1 MPRPSESVYDNHHEE
16 NQEKRTGTM
25 KRQPSGKAKNHMG
38 RDLQPPR
45 KLSAITFLAASA
57 VVLSTLSH
65 TSAGAAFPTSIND
78 PFQGVTL
85 TILHNNDGESA
96 LLTEQSYRTN
106 SGTLLAGGAAAFA
119 TVMKREVKNAR
130 RLNQAVLSVYAGDS
144 FLASKALICA
154 DPANPNSSRQVL
166 DGVAQSLMPYDVHV
180 LGNHEFDYGTT
191 FLRRYIDSFINKA
204 RHPFISG
211 NLDFSANSDLS
222 DIKGKSSSLLRG
234 NFIGKQ
240 LAASYI
246 HRDYN
251 TGSYFGVV
259 SAITPNLRTISSPG
273 TVKLTSSDIKGTALA
288 VQAEVNALQARG
300 LNKIIL
306 VSHLQ
311 GIAYDRE
318 LIALVKDVDVAIAGG
333 GDDLLTSPDVP
344 EASQLIPGE
353 SKPVGKYPEMVK
365 DAAGVDVPLITTKG
379 NYTYLGRFDVT
390 FSSDGDVTGYNKT
403 LSYPRRVVPTS
414 SLSQNLGITDSVRP
428 DAKVVEQAEV
438 PLRSCLAGFA
448 TPIASSK
455 VVFATDR
462 GSATVAGVR
471 TVETNGGNLVA
482 DSFVHAYKNRAA
494 AFGLPAESTATPVV
508 AVQNGGGIR
517 QNGGVTLP
525 TNGAAGAINR
535 GNTFD
540 LLPFDNRLVAITA
553 VNATD
558 VKEMFERSCSSGT
571 SGGGQ
576 FLQVSGLKVE
586 CSRSG
591 TAIVVSNPTGD
602 AYAGTVTTPGSRVR
616 SISLS
621 DGRALV
627 TAGVVV
633 PGAPAVTLVTNSFT
647 AEGGDNYPTLAK
659 LTKVGFGI
667 SYEQALFDYLTSFP
681 KNSAG
686 LPEIP
691 ESDARYNKSTG
702 EGRIAWLP

>member
-1 MPRPSESVYDNHHEE
+1 
-16 NQEKRTGTM
+16 M

-38 RDLQPPR
+38 RDLKPPR

-222 DIKGKSSSLLRG
+222 DIKGKNSSLLRG

-702 EGRIAWLP
+702 EGRITWLP

>member
-1 MPRPSESVYDNHHEE
+1 
-16 NQEKRTGTM
+16 
-25 KRQPSGKAKNHMG
+25 
-38 RDLQPPR
+38 
-45 KLSAITFLAASA
+45 
-57 VVLSTLSH
+57 
-65 TSAGAAFPTSIND
+65 
-78 PFQGVTL
+78 
-85 TILHNNDGESA
+85 
-96 LLTEQSYRTN
+96 
-106 SGTLLAGGAAAFA
+106 
-119 TVMKREVKNAR
+119 
-130 RLNQAVLSVYAGDS
+130 
-144 FLASKALICA
+144 
-154 DPANPNSSRQVL
+154 
-166 DGVAQSLMPYDVHV
+166 
-180 LGNHEFDYGTT
+180 
-191 FLRRYIDSFINKA
+191 
-204 RHPFISG
+204 
-211 NLDFSANSDLS
+211 
-222 DIKGKSSSLLRG
+222 
-234 NFIGKQ
+234 
-240 LAASYI
+240 
-246 HRDYN
+246 
-251 TGSYFGVV
+251 
-259 SAITPNLRTISSPG
+259 
-273 TVKLTSSDIKGTALA
+273 
-288 VQAEVNALQARG
+288 
-300 LNKIIL
+300 
-306 VSHLQ
+306 
-311 GIAYDRE
+311 
-318 LIALVKDVDVAIAGG
+318 
-333 GDDLLTSPDVP
+333 
-344 EASQLIPGE
+344 
-353 SKPVGKYPEMVK
+353 MVK

-702 EGRIAWLP
+702 EGRITWLP